1 MNTMIREWTQKDV
14 LERFAALTKIARL
27 MQRRGNHAGPAEL
40 MWRGEAL
47 QAKERAIGYTTECIA
62 QELHKIE
69 PQIFRPGLQVRFEA
83 VGDII
88 DRHVKSGPIGVNK
101 RRALIE
107 RAEAYIPSS
116 AGVLRALEPE
126 ETIARALNA
135 RESMVSYIFDRE
147 IGRHQYHAVDPPW
160 DGHDARLLTDS
171 LGNLHRKVHRK
182 LATIGFIF
190 SEPERDRVSGFPDEI
205 ERELEEAY
213 SLVRSRPS
221 DLTLARI
228 DQQVQAALEAAA
240 NMSDDSLFSSP
251 ASSPAASVTTSPRK
265 IASRRRKHEEISSSD
280 EVPQIGLAAR
290 HRRRS
295 EPGQSSTSSI
305 VLTPPGEA
313 VDAQEDLVADGQAA
327 NRRRSDR
334 SPVQG
339 PDEGTGWI
347 APRGRRSESSNQRSP
362 RERQRNRGG
371 GLEY

>member
-1 MNTMIREWTQKDV
+1 MTGTQNDV
-14 LERFAALTKIARL
+14 LERFEALTKIARL
-27 MQRRGNHAGPAEL
+27 MQRRVNRAGPEKL
-40 MWRGEAL
+40 MWLGEAF

-62 QELHKIE
+62 QELHKID
-69 PQIFRPGLQVRFEA
+69 PQIFFPALQVRFKA

-107 RAEAYIPSS
+107 RAEAYVPSS

-126 ETIARALNA
+126 DDETIARALNA
-135 RESMVSYIFDRE
+135 KASMVSYIFDRE
-147 IGRHQYHAVDPPW
+147 IGRHQYHAVDRPL
-160 DGHDARLLTDS
+160 DGHDARRLTES
-171 LGNLHRKVHRK
+171 LGNLHGKVDGKLRKI
-182 LATIGFIF
+182 AYIF
-190 SEPERDRVSGFPDEI
+190 SEPERDRVSGFSDEI

-240 NMSDDSLFSSP
+240 IMSDDSLFSSP

-265 IASRRRKHEEISSSD
+265 IAPRRRKHEEISSSD

-313 VDAQEDLVADGQAA
+313 VDAQEELVADGQAA
-327 NRRRSDR
+327 NRRQSDR

-339 PDEGTGWI
+339 PDEGIGWI